1 MSHYRIIIKN
11 NKRAVKQVVPP
22 DWYGLTRE
30 QVEWLSL
37 GIVVGAA
44 QVYKQISVE
53 VQDVE
58 TGKRVFNKA
67 CGR

>member
-1 MSHYRIIIKN
+1 MSHYRITIKN
-11 NKRAVKQVVPP
+11 NKRKVKQVVPP
-22 DWYGLTRE
+22 DWYGLTIE

-44 QVYKQISVE
+44 QVYKQVFVE

-58 TGKRVFNKA
+58 TGNIVFNRECRK
-67 CGR
+67 

>member
-1 MSHYRIIIKN
+1 MSHYRITIKN

-44 QVYKQISVE
+44 QVYKQVFVE

-58 TGKRVFNKA
+58 TGKIVFNKE
-67 CGR
+67 CRG